1 MIQAILTDIEGTTT
15 DIHFVHK
22 ILFPYSRLKM
32 ADFLEKNYKK
42 PEIAAQIHLVQQL
55 MSKPQATLSAI
66 TAQLTEWIDCDMKI
80 GPLKVLQGYIWQQGF
95 EQGEFKAHVYDDA
108 YYQLLQWYNQGITL
122 YVYSSGSRKA
132 QQLLFEYSIFG
143 DMRYLFNEYFD
154 TQVGAKKDPSSYKA
168 ILQKL
173 NLSGNEIMF
182 LSDVVLELDAARENQ
197 IQTCLLNRQQEPIN
211 ANAHHWVSRFD
222 QIILEDSR
230 RIDSYCQ
237 EP

>member
-32 ADFLEKNYKK
+32 SDFLEQNYKK
-42 PEIAAQIHLVQQL
+42 PEIAAQIQLVQQL
-55 MSKPQATLSAI
+55 MSKPHADLSAI
-66 TAQLTEWIDCDMKI
+66 ASQIIAWIDCDMKI

-95 EQGEFKAHVYDDA
+95 EQGEFQAHVYEDA
-108 YYQLLQWYNQGITL
+108 YSKLLEWYNQGIAL

-154 TQVGAKKDPSSYKA
+154 TQVGPKKEPSSYKA
-168 ILQKL
+168 ILQQL
-173 NLSGNEIMF
+173 DLVGNEIIF

-197 IQTCLLNRQQEPIN
+197 IQTCLLNRQQEPIDT
-211 ANAHHWVSRFD
+211 NAHHSVGRFD
-222 QIILEDSR
+222 QIILEAS
-230 RIDSYCQ
+230 CF
-237 EP
+237 